1 MKTDTGVG
9 EPERGLGKYTAMQ
22 ITPGLEGNRGKRPSW
37 AMFAPGPQRSRGPAP
52 SGVQNF
58 TPVRPRGF
66 GGGNW
71 DPNSR
76 IHKLSL
82 SVYQEQNGGHQTTA

>member
-9 EPERGLGKYTAMQ
+9 EPEAWANTQLCGSRQAWRGTGGKGPA
-22 ITPGLEGNRGKRPSW
+22 GL
-37 AMFAPGPQRSRGPAP
+37 FAPGPQRSRGPAP
-52 SGVQNF
+52 SEVQNS

-66 GGGNW
+66 GGGNRG
-71 DPNSR
+71 PNSR
-76 IHKLSL
+76 IHKVSL